1 MALSDVTM
9 VVDEL
14 GRGSLTVDGVE
25 VLDRLSAVEVLVQ
38 PGQPSLLRVRQ
49 TPGTIAIS
57 GAAVVQVLEEGD
69 VDEAAVIR
77 GWLALLD
84 PTELERAALASFDRL
99 DPPGSTGEAWI
110 RVLSE
115 MVAPV

>member
-25 VLDRLSAVEVLVQ
+25 VLERLSAVEVLVQ
-38 PGQPSLLRVRQ
+38 PGQPSLVRVRQ
-49 TPGTIAIS
+49 TPGTVAIT
-57 GAAVVQVLEEGD
+57 GAAVVHV
-69 VDEAAVIR
+69 VDEDHVDDAAVIR

-84 PTELERAALASFDRL
+84 PTELERAALAAFGGL
-99 DPPGSTGEAWI
+99 DPPATTGEAWI
-110 RVLSE
+110 RALFQ